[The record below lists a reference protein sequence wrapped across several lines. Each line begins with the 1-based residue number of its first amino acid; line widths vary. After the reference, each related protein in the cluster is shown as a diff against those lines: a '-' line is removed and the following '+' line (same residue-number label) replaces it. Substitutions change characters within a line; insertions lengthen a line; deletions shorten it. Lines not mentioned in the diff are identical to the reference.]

1 MERWQKL
8 IKQYIGIYSFK
19 HIFIYPDYIMRKIL
33 LLIICSFICFS
44 SFSSSNVTIDGI
56 SYLLE
61 GDMASVRG
69 ANTKIVEIPDT
80 IVVDSASYKVY
91 NIGDHAFFNDTIV
104 EHIKLPQ
111 TIEKIW
117 DHNFIGC
124 KNLKTIY
131 IQSNLELW
139 NFGLSD
145 YEDYSSNYENYN
157 DEWLYSNCTLIINT
171 NLKGVKLNSTFNK
184 FSDIIYY
191 NGDDD
196 FWIHLGKNIQVKDF
210 TYYIRDEKNVL
221 VSGYSGIGNPTFVN
235 EITLSNHNLNVIGIA
250 RNAFEG
256 ASIDTLIIP
265 DFIESIGEN
274 AFKDCLGLKFIEC
287 KGANPPI
294 CNQSFGYGLNEAK
307 IYANCELSVPSESFK
322 LYRLMDC
329 WEKFDTKAYDFE
341 MEVIPST
348 DHATFTWTPTCGA
361 AKLSVDNFRRRNQE
375 RHNMCLNL

>member
-1 MERWQKL
+1 MVFFL
-8 IKQYIGIYSFK
+8 SN
-19 HIFIYPDYIMRKIL
+19 IF
-33 LLIICSFICFS
+33 SFI
-44 SFSSSNVTIDGI
+44 
-56 SYLLE
+56 
-61 GDMASVRG
+61 R
-69 ANTKIVEIPDT
+69 
-80 IVVDSASYKVY
+80 
-91 NIGDHAFFNDTIV
+91 
-104 EHIKLPQ
+104 
-111 TIEKIW
+111 
-117 DHNFIGC
+117 
-124 KNLKTIY
+124 
-131 IQSNLELW
+131 
-139 NFGLSD
+139 
-145 YEDYSSNYENYN
+145 
-157 DEWLYSNCTLIINT
+157 TLIINT

-210 TYYIRDEKNVL
+210 TYYIRGEKNVL

-329 WEKFDTKAYDFE
+329 WGKFDTKAYDFE

-361 AKLSVDNFRRRNQE
+361 ANYQLTIFEGETKKDTICVLTFDAYGRLSEMALLKRSSYIDGCSFVVRSLKGDKAYQYEMSVLDEKNNTITTRRGSFNTSQMTETHKQINDSNKVYQINRQIVIELSCNSNVMIYDLKGNVTYTSTNTQHEKVDVKDGFI
-375 RHNMCLNL
+375 